1 MLLWLKDFNEYNP
14 DVTIHRPNLSTLLP
28 SAFIRGDDE
37 DIRQECWNVGS
48 MNCNF
53 SVTFIKSLNQSS
65 IKPCLSVHLVALWT
79 LKQIS
84 FSLLPKIPPGRQA
97 GDFLTCRI
105 SNVRLSYLA
114 TQTRGDEIIHFRFKG
129 DTTNPSFC
137 FIYLANCNFSF
148 SFPTSGLGLSAI
160 LRSLDYNQY
169 LKVLFSYLDPVLIN
183 KERSRFVRCWHA
195 KTDGWAAST
204 FHSNCDGRGPTVTI
218 IKVNSYIFGGYTDV
232 SWTSGE

>member
-1 MLLWLKDFNEYNP
+1 MSKSW
-14 DVTIHRPNLSTLLP
+14 V
-28 SAFIRGDDE
+28 
-37 DIRQECWNVGS
+37 
-48 MNCNF
+48 NCNF

-65 IKPCLSVHLVALWT
+65 IKLCLIVHLVALWT

-84 FSLLPKIPPGRQA
+84 FSLPPKIPPGRRA
-97 GDFLTCRI
+97 GNFLPRRI
-105 SNVRLSYLA
+105 SNVRLSSGPNGG
-114 TQTRGDEIIHFRFKG
+114 QEIIHLRFKG
-129 DTTNPSFC
+129 DTTNQRLCS
-137 FIYLANCNFSF
+137 IYLSNCNCSF
-148 SFPTSGLGLSAI
+148 SFPYSGLGLSAI

-195 KTDGWAAST
+195 ETDGWAAST

-232 SWTSGE
+232 SWTSSE